1 MRFAIANAD
10 AVNLI
15 RLGAVVRVTGA
26 TTVASGGSIK
36 LANASA
42 LSTSSAVTV
51 SSGGTLDIN
60 GYNLSNTLSLSGTG
74 VSSVG
79 ALYNS
84 STGATTIGG
93 VITLGATTSITSL
106 GNIIFNNAIRGVS
119 GQNYSLTMTATGKT
133 ITLNG
138 LIGADPTTY
147 TASSSGANPY
157 ALNISAGLINI
168 NNDITTNQNQTYTGA
183 VEIGDNGSNGTTR
196 TLLSLNPNVTF
207 NNTVDDLVKNTHT
220 LDVRSIAVLGSSGE
234 TPQINFLG
242 DVGGSKALY
251 AVNAIAMYDPAPS
264 VAYGNVPGTYNTSA
278 NYTGSIR
285 IGGKFNTELDQNFVG
300 KSFDFGT
307 NQPFSNNGNVNF
319 YVYQSDGVGPTLSI
333 TKINLGNRAKG
344 VFGIDSSYANYINTN
359 VGSSTTSTQIPL
371 KVLAKNDNRKDD
383 TIKGLK
389 VGLVHQA
396 GEKGEVYVG
405 NIRMKADTN
414 KNNSNEAKDCSK
426 TQKSEKIM
434 TASLECN

>member
-1 MRFAIANAD
+1 
-10 AVNLI
+10 
-15 RLGAVVRVTGA
+15 
-26 TTVASGGSIK
+26 
-36 LANASA
+36 
-42 LSTSSAVTV
+42 
-51 SSGGTLDIN
+51 
-60 GYNLSNTLSLSGTG
+60 
-74 VSSVG
+74 
-79 ALYNS
+79 
-84 STGATTIGG
+84 
-93 VITLGATTSITSL
+93 
-106 GNIIFNNAIRGVS
+106 
-119 GQNYSLTMTATGKT
+119 
-133 ITLNG
+133 
-138 LIGADPTTY
+138 
-147 TASSSGANPY
+147 
-157 ALNISAGLINI
+157 
-168 NNDITTNQNQTYTGA
+168 
-183 VEIGDNGSNGTTR
+183 
-196 TLLSLNPNVTF
+196 VTF

-220 LDVRSIAVLGSSGE
+220 LDVRSVAVSGSSGE

-242 DVGGSKALY
+242 DVGGTKALY
-251 AVNAIAMYDPAPS
+251 AVNAIAMYDPSPS

-300 KSFDFGT
+300 KDFNFGT

-319 YVYQSDGVGPTLSI
+319 YVYQSAGVGPTLSI

-359 VGSSTTSTQIPL
+359 VGSSTTSTQIPI

-389 VGLVHQA
+389 AGLVHQA
-396 GEKGEVYVG
+396 GEEGQVYVG